1 MLQLTKLHTKL
12 QLESCMFGKKWI
24 YHVTYP
30 SLTLEMTD
38 YNYHFTFSNGIKLIN
53 SLDNTI
59 LRVDVIPS
67 STLISYSNNTEDSRI
82 ADLEREVSQL
92 REIVNNITRRD
103 NVNGQSRYCIQ

>member
-1 MLQLTKLHTKL
+1 MLQLTELHTKL

-38 YNYHFTFSNGIKLIN
+38 CNYHFTFCEGIKLIN